1 MDFQQ
6 ATLVVEMI
14 EIESNDLEQVNQ
26 EKNKGWK
33 LKPATQHISLKCK
46 LGETWTFFCCS
57 KPVNPNQKERVPQ
70 IPGSLSQGPRAK
82 WGKML
87 EALGIDSKKLQEA
100 QQDIVREDVILS
112 RTQIFLIWK
121 TKTNMSVASHDN

>member
-1 MDFQQ
+1 
-6 ATLVVEMI
+6 
-14 EIESNDLEQVNQ
+14 
-26 EKNKGWK
+26 
-33 LKPATQHISLKCK
+33 
-46 LGETWTFFCCS
+46 
-57 KPVNPNQKERVPQ
+57 
-70 IPGSLSQGPRAK
+70 
-82 WGKML
+82 ML